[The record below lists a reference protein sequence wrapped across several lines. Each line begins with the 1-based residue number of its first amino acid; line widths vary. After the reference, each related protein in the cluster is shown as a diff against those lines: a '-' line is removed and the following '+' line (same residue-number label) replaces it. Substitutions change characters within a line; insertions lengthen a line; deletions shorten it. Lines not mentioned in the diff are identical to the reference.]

1 MHISFWQ
8 HVVLNF
14 RCLKVDFEHIDS
26 YPNSLLIICI
36 SSSQAYSVS
45 AAATLSVWDVFA
57 STFSIPYGID
67 IYSNLEGSLLYML
80 YWKIICGL
88 LLDSLHNFEKLY
100 KKENAELEDEI
111 DEQVIKSVALLASA
125 IVNTFK
131 EEPLQTRCTCA
142 SVLFCRLH

>member
-1 MHISFWQ
+1 
-8 HVVLNF
+8 
-14 RCLKVDFEHIDS
+14 
-26 YPNSLLIICI
+26 
-36 SSSQAYSVS
+36 
-45 AAATLSVWDVFA
+45 
-57 STFSIPYGID
+57 
-67 IYSNLEGSLLYML
+67 ML

-125 IVNTFK
+125 VVNTFK